1 MQVCKFTSVQVCKS
15 ASVQVCKKRR
25 KCAIRAQVCN
35 RCASVQAWK
44 CAIGVQV
51 YKCASI
57 EQKHLNLEMISP
69 GHNLTKMNNKHG
81 SKIASEIYKYPT
93 SVDIHNIIIPDSSL
107 HSLYLIGA
115 RSSF

>member
-1 MQVCKFTSVQVCKS
+1 MYKW
-15 ASVQVCKKRR
+15 ARVQVCKKGR
-25 KCAIRAQVCN
+25 KFAIRAHVYN
-35 RCASVQAWK
+35 K
-44 CAIGVQV
+44 CVIVLV

-93 SVDIHNIIIPDSSL
+93 SVDIHNIIIPDSSIYTL
-107 HSLYLIGA
+107 FI
-115 RSSF
+115 